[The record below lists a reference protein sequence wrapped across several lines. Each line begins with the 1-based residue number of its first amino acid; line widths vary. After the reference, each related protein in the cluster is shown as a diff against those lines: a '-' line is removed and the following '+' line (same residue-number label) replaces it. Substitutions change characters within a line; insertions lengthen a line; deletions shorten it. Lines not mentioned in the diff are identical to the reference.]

1 MLSQDHSS
9 FSTGGW
15 CSIYPTK
22 LLHKLS
28 GTISGKLIYV
38 AVILP
43 GFFQWLWCV
52 TGKDT
57 LSMQCSLHVWIPQQ
71 LTDSVYG
78 SVRGERGFRMLE
90 IWYKQSCVFLMEM
103 RMHSNIMGVIQANTD
118 TKDALPFALVLDLVR
133 FLQLLSVC
141 LFRWGLLAG
150 PVGRSM
156 HIYGVGS
163 MYKWI
168 QREVKGEVLFS
179 YLRLKKHGIWCD
191 TRQHKLPPT
200 LRELSL
206 YNYSTR
212 HQIFQ

>member
-78 SVRGERGFRMLE
+78 SARGERGFRMLE

-118 TKDALPFALVLDLVR
+118 TLLHWFWIWFAFCSCWVFASSDEDYWQGR
-133 FLQLLSVC
+133 
-141 LFRWGLLAG
+141 LAG
-150 PVGRSM
+150 QCTSM
-156 HIYGVGS
+156 GLAVCTNGY
-163 MYKWI
+163 
-168 QREVKGEVLFS
+168 RERWKERC
-179 YLRLKKHGIWCD
+179 YLATSD
-191 TRQHKLPPT
+191 
-200 LRELSL
+200 
-206 YNYSTR
+206 
-212 HQIFQ
+212 